1 MNRPALL
8 GVLTLSTAC
17 SPQAPYSLSLS
28 VSSRTNAQ
36 QVEVSY
42 RVTEGATP
50 GEAGDVVE
58 QKSVVGSGESVV
70 TASQTSGTLTVTRN
84 IQQLR
89 DYNVV
94 GETSAD
100 LPLVP
105 GEQQEWS
112 DVPVSVL
119 KETRRISSSSLVQ
132 ETLVDPTATTPQW
145 EELRYADNDLFT
157 TAGYFGV
164 AADEFLVRL
173 EMTDLWDDLE
183 DMEPADVTLL
193 TRWEPEEG
201 DVWPSANGN
210 SLFVYQGTEDLNLAG
225 TNMKKAD
232 KVAVY
237 ATGNVQATGGDG
249 VFEQCLYLGLQQ
261 TQTTDP
267 DAESVS
273 TEFAQLDPGCTSSFV
288 HVQQGTQWWY
298 EGVLVQSDT
307 TDTIVIVDDYG
318 FEWFVEDEATE
329 TWNRQTSLT
338 RDDPTARAF
347 IEYRVTTSISEQVVT
362 SFTE

>member
-112 DVPVSVL
+112 DVPVGILERPPHLEQLPRPGPWSTPPPPPRW
-119 KETRRISSSSLVQ
+119 KSSGTPTTTCSPPPGTSAWRRMSSS
-132 ETLVDPTATTPQW
+132 
-145 EELRYADNDLFT
+145 
-157 TAGYFGV
+157 
-164 AADEFLVRL
+164 
-173 EMTDLWDDLE
+173 
-183 DMEPADVTLL
+183 
-193 TRWEPEEG
+193 
-201 DVWPSANGN
+201 
-210 SLFVYQGTEDLNLAG
+210 
-225 TNMKKAD
+225 
-232 KVAVY
+232 
-237 ATGNVQATGGDG
+237 
-249 VFEQCLYLGLQQ
+249 
-261 TQTTDP
+261 
-267 DAESVS
+267 
-273 TEFAQLDPGCTSSFV
+273 FAS
-288 HVQQGTQWWY
+288 
-298 EGVLVQSDT
+298 
-307 TDTIVIVDDYG
+307 
-318 FEWFVEDEATE
+318 
-329 TWNRQTSLT
+329 R
-338 RDDPTARAF
+338 
-347 IEYRVTTSISEQVVT
+347 
-362 SFTE
+362 